1 MQTALS
7 SISSE
12 TRETLRWTTQLVR
25 DLYGNRLQHLLLFGS
40 YARGEAHHQSDVDL
54 LVVLDGPV
62 RSYDEAK
69 RTSRIATRAAAYRDT
84 ALSFTHLSVE
94 DFADHRR
101 PLVRSVREEGI
112 DLLEVFSS
120 SASSEEKLTGE
131 NR

>member
-7 SISSE
+7 SLPSE
-12 TRETLRWTTQLVR
+12 TLETLRWATQLVR
-25 DLYGNRLQHLLLFGS
+25 DLYGDRLQHLLLFGS
-40 YARGEAHHQSDVDL
+40 YARGEATPESDVDL

-94 DFADHRR
+94 DFSDHRR

-120 SASSEEKLTGE
+120 SASSEEALTGE
-131 NR
+131 SR